1 MVNSPG
7 VRLRHSVNGCS
18 FMVIAVRLFIPMTR
32 VPVVGCA
39 TAMGMI
45 PHVYRN
51 VVPGTFR
58 IHGSIE
64 VIAAA
69 CECGQGCGGHDQA
82 QKAGGD
88 YLTSHEGT
96 STELNAIILT
106 VPALSRVYQLSTCVR
121 RPWPAFP

>member
-45 PHVYRN
+45 PHVYPH
-51 VVPGTFR
+51 VVAGAIRVHTP
-58 IHGSIE
+58 IH
-64 VIAAA
+64 
-69 CECGQGCGGHDQA
+69 
-82 QKAGGD
+82 
-88 YLTSHEGT
+88 T
-96 STELNAIILT
+96 AIIGE
-106 VPALSRVYQLSTCVR
+106 SRECSGC
-121 RPWPAFP
+121 